1 MKFLHRRFAL
11 AAVVVLFIAGCGSS
25 GSDPTTG
32 MISLGISD
40 GPVHDA
46 SKVCVAFNQIEF
58 KSGGD
63 TITVEVDNNVNLLD
77 FQGAN
82 AAPLLFNYVLPAGDY
97 QWMRLGVTANM
108 GGNGGLGN
116 IDTTSDCQGDESYIV
131 MPEGVFNLYIPSG
144 FKTGLKLVG
153 GFNVPAGGT
162 ANFTAEFDLMK
173 SVTAP
178 KGLQPDVILRPTIRL
193 VNNDTAGTLTG
204 EVSSDLAT
212 ATGCDASVYVFDE
225 DVIPNPLDEPGD
237 LEPDPFD
244 AIATAM
250 VNPQTN
256 SSGVTEY
263 HYTVG
268 YLPPG
273 NYVVAFTCDGIT
285 FVPIYG
291 KPITVVEGEVNV
303 VNFP

>member
-11 AAVVVLFIAGCGSS
+11 AAVVVLFVAGCGDS
-25 GSDPTTG
+25 GSDPKTG

-40 GPVHDA
+40 GPVRDA
-46 SKVCVAFNQIEF
+46 SKVCVAFYEIEF

-63 TITVEVDNNVNLLD
+63 TFTVEVDNNVNLLD
-77 FQGAN
+77 FQGRN
-82 AAPLLFNYVLPAGDY
+82 AAPLLYNHVLPAGDY
-97 QWMRLGVTANM
+97 QWMRLGVNADL

-116 IDTTSDCQGDESYIV
+116 DDTTSNCQGTESYIA

-162 ANFTAEFDLMK
+162 ANFTAEFDLLK

-178 KGLQPDVILRPTIRL
+178 RGLDPDVVLRPTIRL

-204 EVSSDLAT
+204 EVSSELAA
-212 ATGCDASVYVFDE
+212 ATGCDGWVFVFE
-225 DVIPNPLDEPGD
+225 EGVVPNALDEPDD

-244 AIATAM
+244 AIFTAM
-250 VNPQTN
+250 VDPQTN

-263 HYTVG
+263 HYSFG
-268 YLPPG
+268 FLPPG

-285 FVPIYG
+285 FVPVFG
-291 KPITVVEGEVNV
+291 KAITIEEGEVYV